1 MTNKSHIDWA
11 EMEYYLRSHNIR
23 FSDTHFKNP
32 TIEFSNS
39 VKSGKLNDV
48 SDDDYSRFITAVRS
62 QARLWRDK
70 SSVSA
75 DELIDNAIHFLPME
89 QAVSVMI
96 DVYKAVLEDN
106 EPASLQCCDSIF
118 DKPWIEAEIEHEF
131 NTAKKNANT
140 KVTEYIDGVT
150 FGPVDLSDDFWG
162 KFAEVV
168 SRKTGVDKNHDR
180 FRDLMS
186 AAFVEAVNNYV
197 KAIEDSEKSSDK
209 DSDKKKSK
217 KNKK

>member
-32 TIEFSNS
+32 MAELSNS
-39 VKSGKLNDV
+39 AKAGKLDDV
-48 SDDDYSRFITAVRS
+48 SDDDYMRFIAAVRS
-62 QARLWRDK
+62 QAKLWRGK

-89 QAVSVMI
+89 QAVSVII
-96 DVYKAVLEDN
+96 DVYKAVLDDN
-106 EPASLQCCDSIF
+106 EPAPLQCCNGIF
-118 DKPWIEAEIEHEF
+118 DKPWVEAEIEHEVD
-131 NTAKKNANT
+131 AEKKNANT
-140 KVTEYIDGVT
+140 KVTEYIDGMT
-150 FGPVDLSDDFWG
+150 FGPVDLSDEFWG

-180 FRDLMS
+180 FKDIMG

-197 KAIEDSEKSSDK
+197 KTIEDSDKSSDK
-209 DSDKKKSK
+209 DSDKKSK